1 MSVVSKDT
9 IDGMGMTKDETGLV
23 LLIGDHL
30 GWEDERKHLR
40 LLKDKISSYMDFL
53 QSGQY
58 KRICQVKSI
67 RSYIIEVHFVNEVPR
82 SADLAL
88 QDVQDACAKE
98 DISLRYCISQQADR
112 RILC

>member
-1 MSVVSKDT
+1 MSVTTKDT

-30 GWEDERKHLR
+30 GWEDEKKHLR
-40 LLKDKISSYMDFL
+40 LLRDKIASYMNFL

-67 RSYIIEVHFVNEVPR
+67 HSYIIEIHFVNEIPR
-82 SADLAL
+82 SADLEL
-88 QDVQDACAKE
+88 QEVQDECAKE
-98 DISLRYCISQQADR
+98 DISLHYTISSKADR